1 MTTLER
7 VRRLAASQQREKV
20 LPKAKAKVT
29 TAEDRQELVKV
40 AEKVIAQHRDVL
52 MALKDR

>member
-7 VRRLAASQQREKV
+7 VRRLAATQQREKV
-20 LPKAKAKVT
+20 PPKAKAKVT